1 MAAGTTS
8 PVYNNPTIE
17 LARVLVS
24 EDGCRTVA
32 GTNLTSFLLA
42 RCAYYIDEGSSNM
55 PDQNRIEQDVL
66 DVLDVPRVLRSN
78 RFLASYRKPLAE
90 RFTDGEARMDALR
103 AWADPLL
110 PVPRGDAFDHL
121 FSIADLRRVLG

>member
-1 MAAGTTS
+1 M
-8 PVYNNPTIE
+8 TIE
-17 LARVLVS
+17 
-24 EDGCRTVA
+24 
-32 GTNLTSFLLA
+32 GTNLTSFLLG
-42 RCAYYIDEGSSNM
+42 RCAYYIDEGCSNM

-66 DVLDVPRVLRSN
+66 DVLDVPRVLRSK